1 MYRRFDRYLITE
13 SSWLFLGFLA
23 LACSILLIERLVRLT
38 EIVSGSEN
46 PAFDAVRLISR
57 LLPHYIELALPG
69 ALLLTTILTINR
81 LGRNGEL
88 TAMIFSGVSLYRL
101 VRPFVLVS
109 LILATLSILSSGYL
123 KPLSRYS
130 FRAVVFEIGQNNIT
144 TAFQDRKFI
153 QYDNWTVWTG
163 GTDTSDDAL
172 GETFIFETAENG
184 REQFMLGATG
194 ELQRSPDGKWVI
206 TLRDAMIGE
215 LPDITENATAT
226 HATVKQ
232 IDWEM
237 SVGSGPFRIRGLD
250 ERELTLTELFSKS
263 YEEST
268 HDVDPIIATADLH
281 DRVVRAA
288 MLVSLTFVGFVLGL
302 NLQRRQRTG
311 GLVIGI
317 LVLLSIQKLLEF
329 GLLRAQQG
337 VIPAWAG
344 AWPLFFAVTLI
355 ALVLFHRAN
364 GNRLRLQ
371 RRHALEGANLV
382 KAEGA

>member
-81 LGRNGEL
+81 LSRNGEL

-101 VRPFVLVS
+101 VRPFVMVS

-163 GTDTSDDAL
+163 GTDTGDDGL

-184 REQFMLGATG
+184 REQFMLGGSG
-194 ELQRSPDGKWVI
+194 ELRRSQDGKWVI
-206 TLRDAMIGE
+206 TLRDAMIGD
-215 LPDITENATAT
+215 LPDITENTTAT

-329 GLLRAQQG
+329 GLLKAQQG

>member
-81 LGRNGEL
+81 LSRNGEL

-329 GLLRAQQG
+329 GLLKAQQG